1 MKDNNRTLSAVFFA
15 LAFGWMALCMR
26 MALTNMGLANSPM
39 QVGFEFAALFVFGW
53 VVVKAFARTEPFTC
67 AQKRQLCAL
76 VGVYFVVNL
85 AAIDLEQQIVVVT
98 LSGFNQSLAQN
109 TALSWAVLAVKFVFL
124 AAALYF
130 ACAEKKQATVVF
142 DEGAAPEELESEEAM
157 EQLTERLLAANTAR
171 QEAEQQIMAEAE
183 AQLAADPARQDDPVI
198 LVWGEGF
205 HPGVIGIVASRLV
218 ERYGRPAM
226 VISVQN
232 GEGKGS
238 GRSVPG
244 FNLHS
249 AIAACAPLLVRFGGH
264 AQAAGLS
271 VEEKNIPALQ
281 KALNEFAVREYP
293 VPEAPPLELDVDC
306 LLYTSPSPRDRG

>member
-1 MKDNNRTLSAVFFA
+1 MKDNNRPLSAVFFA

-53 VVVKAFARTEPFTC
+53 VVVKAFASHEPFTC

-85 AAIDLEQQIVVVT
+85 AAIDLEQQIVMVT

-142 DEGAAPEELESEEAM
+142 DEGAAPEALESEEAI
-157 EQLTERLLAANTAR
+157 EQLTEQLD
-171 QEAEQQIMAEAE
+171 EAE
-183 AQLAADPARQDDPVI
+183 
-198 LVWGEGF
+198 
-205 HPGVIGIVASRLV
+205 
-218 ERYGRPAM
+218 
-226 VISVQN
+226 
-232 GEGKGS
+232 
-238 GRSVPG
+238 
-244 FNLHS
+244 
-249 AIAACAPLLVRFGGH
+249 
-264 AQAAGLS
+264 
-271 VEEKNIPALQ
+271 EEKPAQ
-281 KALNEFAVREYP
+281 
-293 VPEAPPLELDVDC
+293 
-306 LLYTSPSPRDRG
+306 